1 MVNNCSKL
9 EAYWPHNQR
18 RSGRTLQW
26 YQSGSLQGSYLRR
39 NITKGNSK
47 GKKKKESED
56 VQKGHLIRTCPKKFM
71 DDAES
76 SQDQQNQSNG
86 TAVNQSNTAQP
97 EVALKYPEF
106 IHFNTDGILK
116 GTDQGSWDD
125 FWYLSKSTDKHY
137 CSNLNMFCNIREN
150 FLVSNLEKQ
159 KKFLFTYG
167 MGEVIIKPV
176 FQAYLIPR
184 VYFAPEVS
192 LNILSIDLLNQQ
204 GFEVVS
210 DGDRFE
216 KKDEM
221 ARFVED
227 VNPTK
232 VHTFQEFVVYPGYTR
247 EPSDLASGRPNVP
260 LDHWWLGLKF
270 QLLVARD
277 HAFFF
282 VIVLLPYSKQP
293 FTETMVNYRSKLEA
307 YWPHDQRRSG
317 RTLQWYQ
324 SESWKPPRKL
334 SEKEYYQ
341 RQFER
346 EKEERVRRCVRQI
359 TQGCKGMLRKKLEEI
374 EAFNS
379 SLHQNK
385 LEKNKCFYCREKGHF
400 IRTCPKKIMDNAE
413 SSQKQSS
420 PSPVKENNMAHP
432 EVTLKYPEFIHFN
445 TDGILKGTDNGFMD
459 NVSLTVTPFKK
470 EFVGFLNLI
479 KDDNVVSKGWDSYTD
494 SIHFG
499 QEFGAIAEILGLTRN
514 DGDDVKKVYMVYLD
528 VFVSYYKT
536 ARAPKAP
543 AEAVE
548 DSSLESYQ
556 WSVGK
561 NGAPSTSQKGKE
573 KIEHFGIKLEDKPVC
588 IKQQTVRDEEK
599 EVIVIVCQGNSDIM
613 HTRCS
618 SKE

>member
-1 MVNNCSKL
+1 
-9 EAYWPHNQR
+9 
-18 RSGRTLQW
+18 
-26 YQSGSLQGSYLRR
+26 
-39 NITKGNSK
+39 
-47 GKKKKESED
+47 
-56 VQKGHLIRTCPKKFM
+56 M

-76 SQDQQNQSNG
+76 SHDQQNQSNG

-176 FQAYLIPR
+176 FQAYLIPG

-227 VNPTK
+227 VNRTE
-232 VHTFQEFVVYPGYTR
+232 VHTFQ
-247 EPSDLASGRPNVP
+247 
-260 LDHWWLGLKF
+260 
-270 QLLVARD
+270 
-277 HAFFF
+277 
-282 VIVLLPYSKQP
+282 
-293 FTETMVNYRSKLEA
+293 
-307 YWPHDQRRSG
+307 
-317 RTLQWYQ
+317 
-324 SESWKPPRKL
+324 
-334 SEKEYYQ
+334 
-341 RQFER
+341 
-346 EKEERVRRCVRQI
+346 
-359 TQGCKGMLRKKLEEI
+359 
-374 EAFNS
+374 
-379 SLHQNK
+379 
-385 LEKNKCFYCREKGHF
+385 
-400 IRTCPKKIMDNAE
+400 
-413 SSQKQSS
+413 
-420 PSPVKENNMAHP
+420 
-432 EVTLKYPEFIHFN
+432 
-445 TDGILKGTDNGFMD
+445 
-459 NVSLTVTPFKK
+459 

-479 KDDNVVSKGWDSYTD
+479 KDDNVVSKGWDSYRDRFIKVLKWFYTHYLQKQLPVPIPSTVHGITIHLFD
-494 SIHFG
+494 LYKLIECMGGYLSVHFG

-528 VFVSYYKT
+528 VFVSYFKT
-536 ARAPKAP
+536 ARAPPAP

-548 DSSLESYQ
+548 DSGLESYQ
-556 WSVGK
+556 WSIGK
-561 NGAPSTSQKGKE
+561 NGAPSTSQIGKE
-573 KIEHFGIKLEDKPVC
+573 KIEHFDIKLEDEPVC
-588 IKQQTVRDEEK
+588 IQQQTVQDEEK
-599 EVIVIVCQGNSDIM
+599 EVTCY
-613 HTRCS
+613 RCHSIGHYAYRCPSKQSNQMYYKSYKDSSS
-618 SKE
+618 SKLTGNQDHFK

>member
-1 MVNNCSKL
+1 MVNYRSKL
-9 EAYWPHNQR
+9 EAYWPHDQR
-18 RSGRTLQW
+18 RSGRNL
-26 YQSGSLQGSYLRR
+26 SGIRANPGSLQGSYLRR

-47 GKKKKESED
+47 GKREGCRD
-56 VQKGHLIRTCPKKFM
+56 KGHLIRTCPKKIM

-116 GTDQGSWDD
+116 GTDQGSWTL
-125 FWYLSKSTDKHY
+125 FL
-137 CSNLNMFCNIREN
+137 EN

-176 FQAYLIPR
+176 FQAYLIPG

-210 DGDRFE
+210 DGDRYRLEYMFRESTGNMLDLNKLRNMQNTFIEDYFEGLNQNRFE

-227 VNPTK
+227 VNPTE
-232 VHTFQEFVVYPGYTR
+232 VHTFQ
-247 EPSDLASGRPNVP
+247 
-260 LDHWWLGLKF
+260 
-270 QLLVARD
+270 
-277 HAFFF
+277 
-282 VIVLLPYSKQP
+282 
-293 FTETMVNYRSKLEA
+293 
-307 YWPHDQRRSG
+307 
-317 RTLQWYQ
+317 
-324 SESWKPPRKL
+324 
-334 SEKEYYQ
+334 
-341 RQFER
+341 
-346 EKEERVRRCVRQI
+346 
-359 TQGCKGMLRKKLEEI
+359 
-374 EAFNS
+374 
-379 SLHQNK
+379 
-385 LEKNKCFYCREKGHF
+385 
-400 IRTCPKKIMDNAE
+400 
-413 SSQKQSS
+413 
-420 PSPVKENNMAHP
+420 
-432 EVTLKYPEFIHFN
+432 
-445 TDGILKGTDNGFMD
+445 
-459 NVSLTVTPFKK
+459 

-479 KDDNVVSKGWDSYTD
+479 KDDNVVSRGWDSYRDRFIKVLKWFYTHYLQKQLPGPIPPIIHGIPIHLFD
-494 SIHFG
+494 LYKLIECMGGYISVHFG

-536 ARAPKAP
+536 ARAPQAP

-573 KIEHFGIKLEDKPVC
+573 KIEHFGIKLENKPVC
-588 IKQQTVRDEEK
+588 IQQQTVQDEEK
-599 EVIVIVCQGNSDIM
+599 EVTCY
-613 HTRCS
+613 RCHNIGHYAYQCP
-618 SKE
+618 SKQ

>member
-1 MVNNCSKL
+1 MVNYCSKL

-26 YQSGSLQGSYLRR
+26 HQSESWKPPRKLSEKEYYQRQFEREKEERVRRCVRQITQGCKGMLRKKLEEIEAFNSSLHQNKLEKNKCFYCR
-39 NITKGNSK
+39 
-47 GKKKKESED
+47 
-56 VQKGHLIRTCPKKFM
+56 QKGHLIRTCPKKIM

-176 FQAYLIPR
+176 FQAYLIPG

-210 DGDRFE
+210 DGDRYRLEYMFRESTGNMLDLNKLRNMQNTFIEDYFEGLNQNRFE

-227 VNPTK
+227 VNPTE
-232 VHTFQEFVVYPGYTR
+232 VHTFQ
-247 EPSDLASGRPNVP
+247 
-260 LDHWWLGLKF
+260 
-270 QLLVARD
+270 
-277 HAFFF
+277 
-282 VIVLLPYSKQP
+282 
-293 FTETMVNYRSKLEA
+293 
-307 YWPHDQRRSG
+307 
-317 RTLQWYQ
+317 
-324 SESWKPPRKL
+324 
-334 SEKEYYQ
+334 
-341 RQFER
+341 
-346 EKEERVRRCVRQI
+346 
-359 TQGCKGMLRKKLEEI
+359 
-374 EAFNS
+374 
-379 SLHQNK
+379 
-385 LEKNKCFYCREKGHF
+385 
-400 IRTCPKKIMDNAE
+400 
-413 SSQKQSS
+413 
-420 PSPVKENNMAHP
+420 
-432 EVTLKYPEFIHFN
+432 
-445 TDGILKGTDNGFMD
+445 
-459 NVSLTVTPFKK
+459 

-479 KDDNVVSKGWDSYTD
+479 KDDNVVSRGWDSYRDRFIKVLKWFYTHYLQKQLPGPIPPIIHGIPIHLFD
-494 SIHFG
+494 LYKLIECMGGYISVHFG

-536 ARAPKAP
+536 ARAPQAP

-548 DSSLESYQ
+548 DSSLESFQ

-573 KIEHFGIKLEDKPVC
+573 KIEHFDIKLEDEPVC
-588 IKQQTVRDEEK
+588 IQQQTVQDEEK
-599 EVIVIVCQGNSDIM
+599 EVTCYRCHSIGHYAYQCPSKQSNQMYYKSYKDSSSSKLTGNSSRIK
-613 HTRCS
+613 S
-618 SKE
+618 SEDLNIII

>member
-1 MVNNCSKL
+1 MVNYRSKL
-9 EAYWPHNQR
+9 EAYWPHDHR

-26 YQSGSLQGSYLRR
+26 YQSESWKPPRKLSEKEYYQRQFEREKEERVRRCVRQITQGCKGMLRKKLEEIEAFNSSLHQNKLEKNKCFYCR
-39 NITKGNSK
+39 
-47 GKKKKESED
+47 
-56 VQKGHLIRTCPKKFM
+56 QKGHLIRTCPKKIM

-167 MGEVIIKPV
+167 IGEVIIKPV
-176 FQAYLIPR
+176 FQAYLIPG

-204 GFEVVS
+204 GFAVVH
-210 DGDRFE
+210 DGDRYRLEYMFRESTGNMLDLNKLRNMQNTFIEDYFEGLNQNRLE

-227 VNPTK
+227 VNPTE
-232 VHTFQEFVVYPGYTR
+232 VHTFQ
-247 EPSDLASGRPNVP
+247 
-260 LDHWWLGLKF
+260 
-270 QLLVARD
+270 
-277 HAFFF
+277 
-282 VIVLLPYSKQP
+282 
-293 FTETMVNYRSKLEA
+293 
-307 YWPHDQRRSG
+307 
-317 RTLQWYQ
+317 
-324 SESWKPPRKL
+324 
-334 SEKEYYQ
+334 
-341 RQFER
+341 
-346 EKEERVRRCVRQI
+346 
-359 TQGCKGMLRKKLEEI
+359 
-374 EAFNS
+374 
-379 SLHQNK
+379 
-385 LEKNKCFYCREKGHF
+385 
-400 IRTCPKKIMDNAE
+400 
-413 SSQKQSS
+413 
-420 PSPVKENNMAHP
+420 
-432 EVTLKYPEFIHFN
+432 
-445 TDGILKGTDNGFMD
+445 
-459 NVSLTVTPFKK
+459 

-479 KDDNVVSKGWDSYTD
+479 KDDNVVSRGWDSYRDKFIKVLKWFYTHYLQKQLPGPIPPIIHGIPIHLFD
-494 SIHFG
+494 LYKLIECMGGYLSVHFG

-536 ARAPKAP
+536 ARAPQAP

-561 NGAPSTSQKGKE
+561 NGAPSNSQKGKE

-588 IKQQTVRDEEK
+588 IQQQTVQDEEK
-599 EVIVIVCQGNSDIM
+599 EVTCYRCHSIGHYAYQCPSKQSNQMYYKSYKDSSSSKLTGNSSRNTSNEDLNIII
-613 HTRCS
+613 
-618 SKE
+618 